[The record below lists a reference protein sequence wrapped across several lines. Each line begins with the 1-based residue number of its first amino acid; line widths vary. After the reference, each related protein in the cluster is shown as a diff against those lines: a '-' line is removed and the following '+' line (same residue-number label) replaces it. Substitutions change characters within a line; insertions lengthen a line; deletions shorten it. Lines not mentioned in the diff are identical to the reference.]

1 MSTVQRPAHTLTV
14 PSRMYAGLLL
24 SYATEAGIRCTW
36 EVPGV
41 TGREWSRVTVPP
53 SIVLTLFS
61 ATDRTRLLAI
71 ARSKIDRLRHVS
83 PESAD
88 ALQRHYDRI
97 V

>member
-1 MSTVQRPAHTLTV
+1 VLHTARTLTV

-24 SYATEAGIRCTW
+24 SYATEAGIRRSW

-41 TGREWSRVTVPP
+41 TGRTWSHVTVPP

-71 ARSKIDRLRHVS
+71 ARSKIARLRRVS

-88 ALQRHYDRI
+88 ALQRHYDSI

>member
-1 MSTVQRPAHTLTV
+1 MLHTARTLTV

-24 SYATEAGIRCTW
+24 SYATEAGIRCSW

-41 TGREWSRVTVPP
+41 TGRTWSHVTVPP

-71 ARSKIDRLRHVS
+71 ARSKIARLRRVS

-88 ALQRHYDRI
+88 ALQRHYDSI

>member
-1 MSTVQRPAHTLTV
+1 VSTVQRAAYTLTA
-14 PSRMYAGLLL
+14 PSRTYAGLLL
-24 SYATEAGIRCTW
+24 SYATEAGIRCSW

-41 TGREWSRVTVPP
+41 TGRTWSHVTVPP
-53 SIVLTLFS
+53 TIVLTLFS